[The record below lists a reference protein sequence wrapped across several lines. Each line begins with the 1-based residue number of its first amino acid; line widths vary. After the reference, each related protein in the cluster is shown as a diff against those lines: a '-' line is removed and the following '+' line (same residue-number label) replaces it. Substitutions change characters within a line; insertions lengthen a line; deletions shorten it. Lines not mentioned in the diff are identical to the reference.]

1 MNACSTEIDRI
12 KRLCRCDVETIAP
25 RAAERQVRHDLRYA
39 DLAAAEA
46 ASVAL
51 AREDGSADLWRE
63 VVAPGEAGAA
73 ATRSMVAVRG
83 RTARLGERSLGHVGP
98 GAAGS
103 DADHRDRQ
111 ATDTRRNQHA
121 D

>member
-1 MNACSTEIDRI
+1 MLDTWI
-12 KRLCRCDVETIAP
+12 P
-25 RAAERQVRHDLRYA
+25 
-39 DLAAAEA
+39 AAEA

-51 AREDGSADLWRE
+51 AREEGSAELWRE

-98 GAAGS
+98 AAGS

-121 D
+121 G